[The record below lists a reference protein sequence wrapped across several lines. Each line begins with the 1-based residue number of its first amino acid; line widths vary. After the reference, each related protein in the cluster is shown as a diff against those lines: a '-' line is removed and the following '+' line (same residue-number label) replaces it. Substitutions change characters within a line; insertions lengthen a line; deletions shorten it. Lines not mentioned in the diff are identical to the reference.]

1 MSSGWIVV
9 CQPLPVSSCNGR
21 PEYSCQARFA
31 NSAEPSARAHNTK
44 AGMVSIRYRRSS
56 GSVLRLAPC
65 VSEVIFVNTGS
76 HKNGIHKK
84 QFRSEEFPVQACS
97 SISQAST
104 GGLSETSLYFSLTS
118 DRLRPKPK
126 TKDSFCSLGG
136 AADRQSVFVWRE
148 IGVLPQRMPANSEG
162 MCPEPR
168 VQHKPAGHCIYVVH
182 THNDAGIATPESRCP
197 IFEFNHLVGAPAGQR
212 SLAHTKIA
220 QVTNDGCSFSDGSR
234 KRSLDI

>member
-104 GGLSETSLYFSLTS
+104 GGLSETSLYFSPHRIAWTKAENKGFLMFIGRR
-118 DRLRPKPK
+118 DGHAKRFRP
-126 TKDSFCSLGG
+126 
-136 AADRQSVFVWRE
+136 
-148 IGVLPQRMPANSEG
+148 
-162 MCPEPR
+162 
-168 VQHKPAGHCIYVVH
+168 
-182 THNDAGIATPESRCP
+182 
-197 IFEFNHLVGAPAGQR
+197 
-212 SLAHTKIA
+212 
-220 QVTNDGCSFSDGSR
+220 
-234 KRSLDI
+234 